1 MSAADRFAEE
11 ITTAAT
17 AMHAVHL
24 LLAGASPDSTAGVG
38 IQDPS
43 YLAHALT
50 NLRHATAEVEFI
62 AHTLHRRTVD
72 AASHDAYPTALREQ
86 LTALDSNLRNA
97 HWHVHN
103 TWRVLCRTEEH
114 GTAIKAATR
123 GTPGTVTALADRFA
137 RDTTTTTNALA
148 AAHTILA
155 GLSQDYYGGRAVLY
169 AAILLHAV
177 STLREVT
184 ATLAVTLRVL
194 RRHVSHAANSANWP
208 DRVRDRA
215 TALAEDLTVATN
227 AARGT
232 VRFWQYLEHQA
243 LDIRQATQGIA
254 FTL

>member
-11 ITTAAT
+11 TTTAAT
-17 AMHAVHL
+17 ALHAVHL
-24 LLAGASPDSTAGVG
+24 LLAGAAPDSAAAAGV
-38 IQDPS
+38 QDPS

-62 AHTLHRRTVD
+62 AHTLHRRTVH
-72 AASHDAYPTALREQ
+72 AASNDAYPTAVRDQ
-86 LTALDSNLRNA
+86 LTALDADLRNA

-114 GTAIKAATR
+114 GMAIKAATR

-137 RDTTTTTNALA
+137 ADTTTTTNALA

-155 GLSQDYYGGRAVLY
+155 GLSQDYYGGHAVLD

-177 STLREVT
+177 ATLREIT
-184 ATLAVTLRVL
+184 ATLTVTLRVL
-194 RRHVSHAANSANWP
+194 GRHVSHAARWANWP

-215 TALAEDLTVATN
+215 TALAEDLTSAAN

-243 LDIRQATQGIA
+243 LDIQKATQGIA